1 MTDLSQSFGKE
12 KMPSVINAPFKKT
25 SIEAVHVFLT
35 KNIFTKE
42 FQCTGSVEFKNG
54 NTQGKQTFK
63 AQTFDEV
70 VLQIKA
76 FFETLES

>member
-12 KMPSVINAPFKKT
+12 KMPSVINDPFKKA
-25 SIEAVHVFLT
+25 SIEAVSIFLM
-35 KNIFTKE
+35 KDVFTKE
-42 FQCTGSVEFKNG
+42 FKCVGNVEFKNG
-54 NTQGKQTFK
+54 NTEGRQTFK